1 MGVKYSQLSPAEQRY
16 VFEKAGKISVDIMA
30 RILKCKPERIKGWA
44 YKHGLSLKVK
54 RK

>member
-1 MGVKYSQLSPAEQRY
+1 MGKQYSQLSPAEQSY
-16 VFEKAGKISVDIMA
+16 VFNNAGRISVDIMA
-30 RILKCKPERIKGWA
+30 KILKCKPERIKGWA